1 MKHLMISIVVM
12 AMAAFSAA
20 GQNSTKTAELGWLE
34 LPAFSED
41 PEHFFVSHFTD
52 EYWGKQRNYS
62 LFWDQDRQ
70 IPIWVAYPLNE
81 RLIGHGKRSGAWQ
94 YDKFMSAKKQP
105 NLKRT
110 YQEGSVEG
118 YIRGHLCP
126 SNDRMR
132 PGMNEQT
139 FYFTNMAPQ
148 DPYLNGGL
156 WARLEEHVQQLALEA
171 GKAWVVTGCIDTLA
185 TNWVADI
192 SGKRI
197 AVPEAFFKAVLLRYR
212 DDADTIDRYEARA
225 WIVENRSYGFSGFE
239 QKAAALEI
247 SIDELESIIGLDLYP
262 NLVELLGE
270 GEAGEVEAGRRE
282 RWGPHLGPEGGEMGE
297 TGAAGGKIE
306 ETDSLRKS
314 VSAGVQSETKFR

>member
-1 MKHLMISIVVM
+1 MKRLMIFFLLM

-20 GQNSTKTAELGWLE
+20 GQTSSKTAELGWLE

-41 PEHFFVSHFTD
+41 PEHFFVSHYTD

-62 LFWDQDRQ
+62 LFWDQNRQ

-81 RLIGHGKRSGAWQ
+81 RLIGKGKRSGAWQ

-110 YQEGSVEG
+110 YQEGSVDG

-156 WARLEEHVQQLALEA
+156 WAWLEEHVQQLALLA
-171 GKAWVVTGCIDTLA
+171 QDAWVITGCIDTDCS
-185 TNWVADI
+185 NWVTDVV
-192 SGKRI
+192 GKPI
-197 AVPEAFFKAVLLRYR
+197 AVPEAFFKAVLLHWPAYSYGGE
-212 DDADTIDRYEARA
+212 RYEAHA

-239 QKAAALEI
+239 QKASALEV
-247 SIDELESIIGLDLYP
+247 SIDELEDIIGLDLYP
-262 NLVELLGE
+262 NLVRLIGT
-270 GEAGEVEAGRRE
+270 AAAVSVEA
-282 RWGPHLGPEGGEMGE
+282 
-297 TGAAGGKIE
+297 
-306 ETDSLRKS
+306 RK
-314 VSAGVQSETKFR
+314 

>member
-1 MKHLMISIVVM
+1 M
-12 AMAAFSAA
+12 ALAAVSAA
-20 GQNSTKTAELGWLE
+20 GQVSPKTAELGWLE

-41 PEHFFVSHFTD
+41 TEHFFVSHYTD

-62 LFWDQDRQ
+62 LFWDQNRQ

-94 YDKFMSAKKQP
+94 YDKFMATKKQP

-110 YQEGSVEG
+110 YQEGSVDG

-156 WARLEEHVQQLALEA
+156 WAWLEEHVQQLALEA
-171 GKAWVVTGCIDTLA
+171 GEAWVVTGCIDTESS
-185 TNWVADI
+185 NWVTDVT
-192 SGKRI
+192 GKPI
-197 AVPEAFFKAVLLRYR
+197 AVPEAFFKAVLLRYQ
-212 DDADTIDRYEARA
+212 DDAGGGEHYEARA
-225 WIVENRSYGFSGFE
+225 WVVENRSYGFSGFE
-239 QKAAALEI
+239 QKASALEV
-247 SIDELESIIGLDLYP
+247 SIDQVEAAIGMDLYP
-262 NLVELLGE
+262 NLLRLIGAAAA
-270 GEAGEVEAGRRE
+270 EAVEAGR
-282 RWGPHLGPEGGEMGE
+282 
-297 TGAAGGKIE
+297 
-306 ETDSLRKS
+306 
-314 VSAGVQSETKFR
+314 

>member
-1 MKHLMISIVVM
+1 MKRLMILFLLM
-12 AMAAFSAA
+12 AIAALSAA
-20 GQNSTKTAELGWLE
+20 GQVSSKTAELGWLE

-41 PEHFFVSHFTD
+41 PEHFFVSHYTD

-62 LFWDQDRQ
+62 LFWDQNRQ

-110 YQEGSVEG
+110 YQEGSVDG

-156 WARLEEHVQQLALEA
+156 WAWLEEHVQQLALQA
-171 GKAWVVTGCIDTLA
+171 GEAWVVTGCIDTESS
-185 TNWVADI
+185 NWVTDVT
-192 SGKRI
+192 GKPI
-197 AVPEAFFKAVLLRYR
+197 AVPEAFFKAVLLRHQ
-212 DDADTIDRYEARA
+212 DDADTGEHYEARA
-225 WIVENRSYGFSGFE
+225 WVVENRNYGFSGFE
-239 QKAAALEI
+239 RKAEALEV
-247 SIDELESIIGLDLYP
+247 SIGQLEAVIGLDLYP
-262 NLVELLGE
+262 NLLRLIGAAAA
-270 GEAGEVEAGRRE
+270 EAVEAGR
-282 RWGPHLGPEGGEMGE
+282 
-297 TGAAGGKIE
+297 
-306 ETDSLRKS
+306 
-314 VSAGVQSETKFR
+314 

>member
-1 MKHLMISIVVM
+1 M
-12 AMAAFSAA
+12 AMAALSAA
-20 GQNSTKTAELGWLE
+20 GQTSSKTAELGWLE
-34 LPAFSED
+34 LSAFSED
-41 PEHFFVSHFTD
+41 PEHFFVSHYTD
-52 EYWGKQRNYS
+52 EYWGKQRNFS
-62 LFWDQDRQ
+62 LFWDLNLQ

-81 RLIGHGKRSGAWQ
+81 RLIGHGKRSGTWQ

-110 YQEGSVEG
+110 YQEGSVDG

-156 WARLEEHVQQLALEA
+156 WAWLEEHVQQLALTA
-171 GKAWVVTGCIDTLA
+171 QGAWVITGCIDTDSS
-185 TNWVADI
+185 NWVTDI

-197 AVPEAFFKAVLLRYR
+197 AVPEAFFKAVLLRYQV
-212 DDADTIDRYEARA
+212 DAGSGERYEAHA

-239 QKAAALEI
+239 QKAKALEV
-247 SIDELESIIGLDLYP
+247 SIDQMEEIIGMDLYP
-262 NLVELLGE
+262 NLLRLIGAAAA
-270 GEAGEVEAGRRE
+270 EAVEAGR
-282 RWGPHLGPEGGEMGE
+282 
-297 TGAAGGKIE
+297 
-306 ETDSLRKS
+306 
-314 VSAGVQSETKFR
+314 